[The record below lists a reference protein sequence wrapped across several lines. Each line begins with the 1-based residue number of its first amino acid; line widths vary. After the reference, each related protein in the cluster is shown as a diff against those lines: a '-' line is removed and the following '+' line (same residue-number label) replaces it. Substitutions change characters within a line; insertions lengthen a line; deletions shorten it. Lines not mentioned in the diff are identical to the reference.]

1 MIIISTIPI
10 HTNII
15 GRKPFNFNR
24 VFCAH
29 PIHSFVEIHKNES
42 KKNQFYNLIEYNDT
56 KFNVLQ

>member
-29 PIHSFVEIHKNES
+29 PIHSFVEIHKNE
-42 KKNQFYNLIEYNDT
+42 KNSIIYNLIEYNDI